1 MLQLQQIVPTL
12 EFSACLQ
19 AATNMTIP
27 LPAAEAAAPPHSV
40 PFLLKLPTAAA
51 TLPHAALEVTQAGGG
66 SLATVHWQRSLS
78 GAAIQVGMPLDID
91 LDAQG
96 AVSWPQQE
104 YVRPPDAEAGGTP
117 AGVCF
122 TAPMS
127 EISVASCKGQQSS
140 CKVKAGIQ
148 WDRHTF
154 LRRWL
159 SPWCRSPDG
168 CSRAAA

>member
-1 MLQLQQIVPTL
+1 
-12 EFSACLQ
+12 
-19 AATNMTIP
+19 MTIP

-40 PFLLKLPTAAA
+40 AFLLKLPTAAA

-78 GAAIQVGMPLDID
+78 GAAIHIGVPLDID

-122 TAPMS
+122 TAPMAA
-127 EISVASCKGQQSS
+127 ISVASCKGQQSS
-140 CKVKAGIQ
+140 CKTKAGIQ

-154 LRRWL
+154 EKWLSLVQKPRWL
-159 SPWCRSPDG
+159 Q
-168 CSRAAA
+168 